1 MSNSVVKVVV
11 EAKLLLIILAIKKF
25 IVYDTTIV
33 QIKYYMYQVLKYF
46 TNKLKKMS
54 WQIN

>member
-33 QIKYYMYQVLKYF
+33 QIKYYMNQVLKYF
-46 TNKLKKMS
+46 INKLKKMS
-54 WQIN
+54 RQIN